1 MSTTSTSRD
10 QRLPVRLFNGA
21 VRTLEKLGRGRTT
34 FVASEEAML
43 AAASKAAGGA
53 TDLGMDDYRDGLSV
67 LLRAYDEEARL
78 NPFGRWLVT
87 QQLTGLFRGRLE
99 SERWRRDRPEIFEGP
114 KAEVRRPVF
123 ILGLPRT
130 GTTALHTLV
139 AQDPA
144 NQALEYWLAASPKPR
159 PPREEWPKDPRFK
172 EAAQGLG
179 LTYWLDPKLKAIH
192 LLTADGPEECRL
204 LLQHTYRD
212 DSFECN
218 STLPGY
224 SAWYASCDM
233 RPAYRRHRELLK
245 LIGSPSPDKRWVLK
259 YPAHLRWLR
268 ALLDVYPDAC
278 IVQTHRDPA
287 RVLPSLCSLIAGW
300 RGIYEDN
307 PDRRAIA
314 RWVVEL
320 WASTMEDAM
329 LVRRELGEER
339 FFDVPFRQTVT
350 DPAAAVGRVYA
361 HFGID
366 YPAATEAT
374 LREWHRAHPQH
385 KHGEH
390 RYSAADF
397 GLEDGAVRERFA
409 AYIERFGIEPEAAR

>member
-1 MSTTSTSRD
+1 MSNQRD
-10 QRLPVRLFNGA
+10 QRLPIRLFNGA
-21 VRTLEKLGRGRTT
+21 MRTFARLGRKTT
-34 FVASEEAML
+34 GFVESEEAMI
-43 AAASKAAGGA
+43 AAAAKAAGGA
-53 TDLGMDDYRDGLSV
+53 TDLGADDFRDGLSV
-67 LLRAYDEEARL
+67 LLQSYDEESRL
-78 NPFGRWLVT
+78 NPFGRWMVR
-87 QQLTGLFRGRLE
+87 QQLTGVLRGRLE
-99 SERWRRDRPEIFEGP
+99 CERWRARQPEIFRGEI
-114 KAEVRRPVF
+114 RRPIF

-159 PPREEWPKDPRFK
+159 PPRDDWPKDPRFR

-179 LTYWLDPKLKAIH
+179 LTYWLDPGLKAIH

-204 LLQHTYRD
+204 LLQHTFRD

-218 STLPGY
+218 STLPSY
-224 SAWYASCDM
+224 SKWYASCDM
-233 RPAYRRHRELLK
+233 RPAYLRHRDLLQ
-245 LIGSPSPDKRWVLK
+245 LIGSPTPSKRWVLK

-268 ALLDVYPDAC
+268 ALVDVYPDAC

-300 RGIYEDN
+300 RGIYEDD

-314 RWVVEL
+314 AWVVEL
-320 WASTMEDAM
+320 WAQTMDNAM
-329 LVRRELGEER
+329 AVRRELGEER
-339 FFDVPFRQTVT
+339 FFDVPFRETVT
-350 DPAAAVGRVYA
+350 DPASAVGRMYA

-366 YPAATEAT
+366 YPEQTEAL
-374 LREWHRAHPQH
+374 LRQWHLAHPQH

-397 GLEDGAVRERFA
+397 GLEADAIRERFG
-409 AYIERFGIEPEAAR
+409 AYIERFAIEPEAER

>member
-1 MSTTSTSRD
+1 MSTRQD
-10 QRLPVRLFNGA
+10 QRLPIRLFNGA
-21 VRTLEKLGRGRTT
+21 MRAAEALGRRPAR
-34 FVASEEAML
+34 FQDSFDSML

-53 TDLGMDDYRDGLSV
+53 TDLGAEDWRDGYDV
-67 LLRAYDEEARL
+67 LVRSYDEESRL
-78 NPFGRWLVT
+78 NPFGRWMVT
-87 QQLTGLFRGRLE
+87 QQLTGLLRGRLE
-99 SERWRRDRPEIFEGP
+99 CERWRREQPGLFAGDVTRPI
-114 KAEVRRPVF
+114 F

-130 GTTALHTLV
+130 GTTALHSLV

-144 NQALEYWLAASPKPR
+144 SQVLEYWLASSPKPR
-159 PPREEWPKDPRFK
+159 PPREQWAADPRFK

-179 LTYWLDPKLKAIH
+179 LTYWLDPGLKAIH

-204 LLQHTYRD
+204 LLQHTFRD

-218 STLPGY
+218 STLPSY
-224 SAWYASCDM
+224 SKWYAACDM
-233 RPAYRRHRELLK
+233 RPAYRRHRDLLR
-245 LIGSPSPDKRWVLK
+245 LVGSPSPERRWVLK

-268 ALLDVYPDAC
+268 ALVDVYPDAC

-300 RGIYEDN
+300 RGIYEDS

-314 RWVVEL
+314 AWVVEL
-320 WASTMEDAM
+320 WARTMEDAM
-329 LVRRELGEER
+329 EARRELGEER
-339 FFDVPFRQTVT
+339 FFDVSFRETVG
-350 DPAAAVGRVYA
+350 DPASAVGRVYA

-366 YPAATEAT
+366 YPDDTRDR
-374 LREWHRAHPQH
+374 LREWHRTHPQH

-397 GLEDGAVRERFA
+397 GLDTGAIRERFS
-409 AYIERFGIEPEAAR
+409 AYIQRFGIEPEGERQES

>member
-1 MSTTSTSRD
+1 MSTKQD
-10 QRLPVRLFNGA
+10 QRLPIRLFNG
-21 VRTLEKLGRGRTT
+21 VMRTFEKMGSKPAS
-34 FVASEEAML
+34 FVSREGEML

-53 TDLGMDDYRDGLSV
+53 TDLGADDFRDGLSA
-67 LLRAYDEEARL
+67 LLQSYDEDSRL
-78 NPFGRWLVT
+78 NPFGRWMVT
-87 QQLTGLFRGRLE
+87 QQITGLLRGRFE
-99 SERWRRDRPEIFEGP
+99 AEQWRKRQPELFGGDVKRPI
-114 KAEVRRPVF
+114 F

-130 GTTALHTLV
+130 GTTALHSLV

-144 NQALEYWLAASPKPR
+144 NQALEYWIASSPKPR
-159 PPREEWPKDPRFK
+159 PPRDQWDTDPRFK

-179 LTYWLDPKLKAIH
+179 LTYWLDPGLKAIH

-204 LLQHTYRD
+204 LLQHTFRD

-218 STLPGY
+218 STLPSY
-224 SAWYASCDM
+224 SKWYQACDM
-233 RPAYRRHRELLK
+233 RPAYRRHSDLLR
-245 LIGSPSPDKRWVLK
+245 LIGSNSPDKRWVLK

-268 ALLDVYPDAC
+268 ELLDVYPDAC

-314 RWVVEL
+314 AWVVDL
-320 WASTMEDAM
+320 WARTMEDAM
-329 LVRRELGEER
+329 AARRELGEHR
-339 FFDVPFRQTVT
+339 FFDVSFHETVT
-350 DPAAAVGRVYA
+350 DPAAAVGRVYD
-361 HFGID
+361 HFGLD
-366 YPAATEAT
+366 YPDETRTRLTA
-374 LREWHRAHPQH
+374 WHRDHPQH

-397 GLEDGAVRERFA
+397 GLEDGAIRERFS
-409 AYIERFGIEPEAAR
+409 AYIERFNIEVQDAR

>member
-1 MSTTSTSRD
+1 MSTQRD

-21 VRTLEKLGRGRTT
+21 MRTLETLGRSRVR
-34 FVASEEAML
+34 FSDSEDAML

-53 TDLGMDDYRDGLSV
+53 TDLGEDDYREGLSV
-67 LLRAYDEEARL
+67 LLRSYDEESRL
-78 NPFGRWLVT
+78 NPFGRWMVT
-87 QQLTGLFRGRLE
+87 QQLTGLLRGRLE
-99 SERWRRDRPEIFEGP
+99 AQAWRTRRPEIFEAP
-114 KAEVRRPVF
+114 VRRPIF

-130 GTTALHTLV
+130 GTTALHALV

-144 NQALEYWLAASPKPR
+144 NQVLEYWLAASPKPR
-159 PPREEWPKDPRFK
+159 PPRADWERDPRYK

-179 LTYWLDPKLKAIH
+179 LTYWLDPGLKAIH

-204 LLQHTYRD
+204 LLQHTFTD

-218 STLPGY
+218 STLPSY
-224 SAWYASCDM
+224 SKWYAACDM
-233 RPAYRRHRELLK
+233 RPAYRRHRDLLR
-245 LIGSPSPDKRWVLK
+245 LVGADTPDRRWVLK

-268 ALLDVYPDAC
+268 ALLEVYPDAC

-300 RGIYEDN
+300 RGIYEDS

-314 RWVVEL
+314 AWVVEL
-320 WASTMEDAM
+320 WARTMEDAM
-329 LVRRELGEER
+329 ALRRELGEEH
-339 FFDVPFRQTVT
+339 FFDVPFRDTVG
-350 DPAAAVGRVYA
+350 DPASAVGRVYA

-366 YPAATEAT
+366 YPAETESL
-374 LREWHRAHPQH
+374 LREWHRTHPQH
-385 KHGEH
+385 RHGEH

-397 GLEDGAVRERFA
+397 GLEAAAIRERFA
-409 AYIERFGIEPEAAR
+409 AYIECFGIEAEDKA

>member
-1 MSTTSTSRD
+1 MMSNERD
-10 QRLPVRLFNGA
+10 QRLPIRLFNGA
-21 VRTLEKLGRGRTT
+21 MRTFGKLGHKPARLVDCEG
-34 FVASEEAML
+34 SML

-53 TDLGMDDYRDGLSV
+53 TDLGADDFRDGLSV
-67 LLRAYDEEARL
+67 LLQSYDEESHL
-78 NPFGRWLVT
+78 NPFGRWMVT
-87 QQLTGLFRGRLE
+87 QQLTGVLRGRLE
-99 SERWRRDRPEIFEGP
+99 CEKWRKDDPQIFAGEI
-114 KAEVRRPVF
+114 RRPVF

-130 GTTALHTLV
+130 GTTALHALV

-159 PPREEWPKDPRFK
+159 PPRAEWEKEPRFK

-179 LTYWLDPKLKAIH
+179 LTYWLDPRLKAIH

-204 LLQHTYRD
+204 LLQHTFRD

-218 STLPGY
+218 STLPSY
-224 SAWYASCDM
+224 SKWYASCDM
-233 RPAYRRHRELLK
+233 RPAYRRHGELLR
-245 LIGSPSPDKRWVLK
+245 LVGSASPSRRWVLK

-268 ALLDVYPDAC
+268 ELLDVYPDAC

-300 RGIYEDN
+300 RGIYEDD

-314 RWVVEL
+314 AWVVEL
-320 WASTMEDAM
+320 WARTMEDAM
-329 LVRRELGEER
+329 AVRRELGEHR

-350 DPAAAVGRVYA
+350 DPATAVGRVYA

-366 YPAATEAT
+366 YPPETESL
-374 LREWHRAHPQH
+374 LRQWHRSHPQH

-397 GLEDGAVRERFA
+397 GLEAGAIRERFS
-409 AYIERFGIEPEAAR
+409 AYIERFGIEAEAER

>member
-1 MSTTSTSRD
+1 MSKQRD
-10 QRLPVRLFNGA
+10 QRLPIRLFNGA
-21 VRTLEKLGRGRTT
+21 MRTAGRLGRGPKS
-34 FVASEEAML
+34 FAASEDAML
-43 AAASKAAGGA
+43 EAASRAAGGA
-53 TDLGMDDYRDGLSV
+53 DDLGDDDFRDGLAV
-67 LLRAYDEEARL
+67 LLKSYDEESRL
-78 NPFGRWLVT
+78 NPFGRWMVR
-87 QQLTGLFRGRLE
+87 QQLTGILRGRLE
-99 SERWRRDRPEIFEGP
+99 SERWRREQPERFEP
-114 KAEVRRPVF
+114 AVERPVF

-159 PPREEWPKDPRFK
+159 PPREQWGKDPRFK

-179 LTYWLDPKLKAIH
+179 LTYWLDPGLKAIH

-204 LLQHTYRD
+204 LLQHTFRD

-218 STLPGY
+218 STVPSY
-224 SAWYASCDM
+224 SKWYAACDM
-233 RPAYRRHRELLK
+233 RPAYRRHRDLLR
-245 LIGSPSPDKRWVLK
+245 LVGSSSPSRRWVLK

-268 ALLDVYPDAC
+268 ELLDVYPDAC

-300 RGIYEDN
+300 RGIYEDD

-314 RWVVEL
+314 AWVVEL
-320 WASTMEDAM
+320 WASTMENAM
-329 LVRRELGEER
+329 AIRRELGEER
-339 FFDVPFRQTVT
+339 FFDVPFRETVS
-350 DPAAAVGRVYA
+350 DPATAVGKVYA

-366 YPAATEAT
+366 YPEETET
-374 LREWHRAHPQH
+374 RLRDWHREHPQH

-390 RYSAADF
+390 RYRAEDF
-397 GLEDGAVRERFA
+397 GLEAGAMRERFS
-409 AYIERFGIEPEAAR
+409 AYIERFGIEPEDGR

>member
-1 MSTTSTSRD
+1 MSTQRD
-10 QRLPVRLFNGA
+10 QRLPIRLLNGA
-21 VRTLEKLGRGRTT
+21 VRAFGKLSGPPTK
-34 FVASEEAML
+34 FVDSEDAML
-43 AAASKAAGGA
+43 AAASKAAAGA
-53 TDLGMDDYRDGLSV
+53 TDLGPDDFRDGLSA
-67 LLRAYDEEARL
+67 LLQSYDEDSRL
-78 NPFGRWLVT
+78 NPFGRWMVT
-87 QQLTGLFRGRLE
+87 QQITGLLRGRLE
-99 SERWRRDRPEIFEGP
+99 AERFRREHPEFYDGKIERPI
-114 KAEVRRPVF
+114 F

-130 GTTALHTLV
+130 GTTALHSLV

-159 PPREEWPKDPRFK
+159 PPREQWNKDPRFK

-179 LTYWLDPKLKAIH
+179 MTYWLDPGLKAIH

-204 LLQHTYRD
+204 LLQHTFRD

-218 STLPGY
+218 STLPSY
-224 SAWYASCDM
+224 SDWYASCDM
-233 RPAYRRHRELLK
+233 RPAYRRHRELLQ
-245 LIGSPSPDKRWVLK
+245 LVGADDPIKRWVLK

-268 ALLDVYPDAC
+268 ELLEIYPDAC

-314 RWVVEL
+314 AWVVEL
-320 WASTMEDAM
+320 WARTMEDAM
-329 LVRRELGEER
+329 AARRELGEHR
-339 FFDVPFRQTVT
+339 FFDVSFRETIA
-350 DPAAAVGRVYA
+350 DPAAAVGRVYE
-361 HFGID
+361 HFDVD
-366 YPAATEAT
+366 YPQETAAR
-374 LREWHRAHPQH
+374 LREWHRANPQH

-397 GLEDGAVRERFA
+397 GLEAGAIRERFS
-409 AYIERFGIEPEAAR
+409 AYIDRFDIQAEDFR

>member
-1 MSTTSTSRD
+1 MSNQRD
-10 QRLPVRLFNGA
+10 QRLPIRLFNGA
-21 VRTLEKLGRGRTT
+21 MRTFGKLGHKDAG
-34 FVASEEAML
+34 FVASEEAMV

-53 TDLGMDDYRDGLSV
+53 TDLGADDFRDGLSV
-67 LLRAYDEEARL
+67 LLRSYDEESHL
-78 NPFGRWLVT
+78 NPFGRWMVR
-87 QQLTGLFRGRLE
+87 QQLTGVLRGRLE
-99 SERWRRDRPEIFEGP
+99 CERWRTDHPEVFAGEI
-114 KAEVRRPVF
+114 RRPIF

-130 GTTALHTLV
+130 GTTALHSLV

-159 PPREEWPKDPRFK
+159 PPRADWEKDPRFK

-179 LTYWLDPKLKAIH
+179 LTYWLDPRLKAIH

-204 LLQHTYRD
+204 LLQHTFRD

-218 STLPGY
+218 STVPSY
-224 SAWYASCDM
+224 SKWYAECDM
-233 RPAYRRHRELLK
+233 RPAYRRHRDLLH
-245 LIGSPSPDKRWVLK
+245 LVGSPTPSKRWVLK

-300 RGIYEDN
+300 RGIFEDD

-314 RWVVEL
+314 AWVVEL

-329 LVRRELGEER
+329 AVRRELGEER
-339 FFDVPFRQTVT
+339 FFDVPFRETVT
-350 DPAAAVGRVYA
+350 DPATAVGRVYA

-366 YPAATEAT
+366 YPAETESM
-374 LREWHRAHPQH
+374 LRQWHREHPQH

-397 GLEDGAVRERFA
+397 GLETGAMRERFS
-409 AYIERFGIEPEAAR
+409 AYIERFGIEPEGER

>member
-1 MSTTSTSRD
+1 MSTERD
-10 QRLPVRLFNGA
+10 QRLPVRLFNA
-21 VRTLEKLGRGRTT
+21 AARALEKLGRGRAG
-34 FVASEEAML
+34 FAASESAIVE
-43 AAASKAAGGA
+43 AAAKAAGA
-53 TDLGMDDYRDGLSV
+53 DELGDDDFRDGLSV
-67 LLRAYDEEARL
+67 LLRAYDEESRL
-78 NPFGRWLVT
+78 NPFGRWMVT
-87 QQLTGLFRGRLE
+87 QQLTALFRGRLE
-99 SERWRRDRPEIFEGP
+99 SEKWRREHPRIFS
-114 KAEVRRPVF
+114 AAIRRPIF

-130 GTTALHTLV
+130 GTTALHALV

-159 PPREEWPKDPRFK
+159 PPRGEWEKDPRFK
-172 EAAQGLG
+172 EAAQGLS
-179 LTYWLDPKLKAIH
+179 LTYWLDPRLKAIH

-204 LLQHTYRD
+204 LLQHTFRD

-218 STLPGY
+218 ATIPSY
-224 SAWYASCDM
+224 SAWYESCDM
-233 RPAYRRHRELLK
+233 TPAYRRHRDLLR
-245 LIGSPSPDKRWVLK
+245 LVGSASPEQRWVLK

-268 ALLDVYPDAC
+268 AIAEVYPDAC

-314 RWVVEL
+314 AWVVEL
-320 WASTMEDAM
+320 WARTMEDAM
-329 LVRRELGEER
+329 AARRELGEER
-339 FFDVPFRQTVT
+339 FFDVPFRETVT
-350 DPAAAVGRVYA
+350 DPAGAVGRVYR

-366 YPAATEAT
+366 YPEATEAR
-374 LREWHRAHPQH
+374 LRQWHREHPQH

-397 GLEDGAVRERFA
+397 GLVAGAMRERFS
-409 AYIERFGIEPEAAR
+409 AYISRFDIEAEDKI

>member
-1 MSTTSTSRD
+1 MSNPHD
-10 QRLPVRLFNGA
+10 QRLPIRLFNGA
-21 VRTLEKLGRGRTT
+21 MRTFAKLGGNTAG
-34 FVASEEAML
+34 FVASEDAMV

-53 TDLGMDDYRDGLSV
+53 TDLGDDDFRDGLSV
-67 LLRAYDEEARL
+67 LLRSYDEESHL
-78 NPFGRWLVT
+78 NPFGRWMVR
-87 QQLTGLFRGRLE
+87 QQLTGVLRGRLE
-99 SERWRRDRPEIFEGP
+99 SERWRREHPEIFRGEI
-114 KAEVRRPVF
+114 RRPIF

-130 GTTALHTLV
+130 GTTALHSLV

-159 PPREEWPKDPRFK
+159 PPRAEWEKDPRFK

-179 LTYWLDPKLKAIH
+179 LTYWLDPSLKAIH

-204 LLQHTYRD
+204 LLQHTFRD

-218 STLPGY
+218 STLPSY
-224 SAWYASCDM
+224 SKWYAACDM
-233 RPAYRRHRELLK
+233 RPAYRRHRDLLR
-245 LIGSPSPDKRWVLK
+245 LVGSASPDKRWVLK

-268 ALLDVYPDAC
+268 ALLEIYPDAC

-300 RGIYEDN
+300 RGIFEDD

-314 RWVVEL
+314 AWVVEL
-320 WASTMEDAM
+320 WAQTMEDAM
-329 LVRRELGEER
+329 KMRRELGEER
-339 FFDVPFRQTVT
+339 FFDVSFRDTVT
-350 DPAAAVGRVYA
+350 DPGTAIGRIYS

-366 YPAATEAT
+366 YPASTEAL
-374 LREWHRAHPQH
+374 LREWHVSHPQH

-397 GLEDGAVRERFA
+397 GLVPGAIRERFS
-409 AYIERFGIEPEAAR
+409 AYIERFGIEPEGER

>member
-1 MSTTSTSRD
+1 VTTTRD
-10 QRLPVRLFNGA
+10 QRLPVRVFNAAG
-21 VRTLEKLGRGRTT
+21 RTLEKLGRGRTR
-34 FVASEEAML
+34 FVEAEGAML
-43 AAASKAAGGA
+43 AAAVRAAGGA
-53 TDLGMDDYRDGLSV
+53 DDLGIDDFRDGLGV
-67 LLRAYDEEARL
+67 LLRSYDEESRL
-78 NPFGRWLVT
+78 NPFGRWMVT
-87 QQLTGLFRGRLE
+87 QQLTGLLRGRLE
-99 SERWRRDRPEIFEGP
+99 SQRWRREVPELGNI
-114 KAEVRRPVF
+114 AVRRPLF

-130 GTTALHTLV
+130 GTTALHSLV

-159 PPREEWPKDPRFK
+159 PPRDRWEKDPRFR

-179 LTYWLDPKLKAIH
+179 LSYWLDPGLKAIH

-204 LLQHTYRD
+204 LLQHTFRD

-218 STLPGY
+218 STLPSY
-224 SAWYASCDM
+224 SKWYASCDM
-233 RPAYRRHRELLK
+233 RPAYRRHRELLQ

-314 RWVVEL
+314 AWVVEL
-320 WASTMEDAM
+320 WAKTMEDAM
-329 LVRRELGEER
+329 ALRRELGEER
-339 FFDVPFRQTVT
+339 FFDVAFRDTVE
-350 DPAAAVGRVYA
+350 DPASAVGRVYT
-361 HFGID
+361 HFGLD
-366 YPAATEAT
+366 YPPETEAR
-374 LREWHRAHPQH
+374 LRHWHREHPQH
-385 KHGEH
+385 RHGEH

-397 GLEDGAVRERFA
+397 GLEAGAMRERFA
-409 AYIERFGIEPEAAR
+409 AYIERFGIEPEAGR

>member
-1 MSTTSTSRD
+1 MTTQRD

-21 VRTLEKLGRGRTT
+21 ARILEGFGRGRSS
-34 FVASEEAML
+34 FVDAEDAML

-53 TDLGMDDYRDGLSV
+53 DDLGIDDFRDGLSV
-67 LLRAYDEEARL
+67 LLRAYDEESRL
-78 NPFGRWLVT
+78 NPFGRWMVT
-87 QQLTGLFRGRLE
+87 QQLTALVRGRLE
-99 SERWRRDRPEIFEGP
+99 SERWRRERPEIFGVEI
-114 KAEVRRPVF
+114 RRPIF

-130 GTTALHTLV
+130 GTTALHALV

-159 PPREEWPKDPRFK
+159 PPRSDWEKDPRFK

-179 LTYWLDPKLKAIH
+179 LTYWLDPGLKAIH

-204 LLQHTYRD
+204 LLQHTFRD

-218 STLPGY
+218 ATIPSY
-224 SAWYASCDM
+224 SRWYASCDM
-233 RPAYRRHRELLK
+233 KPAYRRHRDLLR
-245 LIGSPSPDKRWVLK
+245 LVGSTSPERRWVLK

-268 ALLDVYPDAC
+268 ALLEIYPDAC

-300 RGIYEDN
+300 RGIFEDD

-314 RWVVEL
+314 AWVVEL
-320 WASTMEDAM
+320 WAKTMEDAM
-329 LVRRELGEER
+329 ALRRELGEER
-339 FFDVPFRQTVT
+339 FFDVPFRDTVG
-350 DPAAAVGRVYA
+350 DPASAIGRVYA
-361 HFGID
+361 HFGLD
-366 YPAATEAT
+366 YAPETEAG
-374 LREWHRAHPQH
+374 LRRWHREHPQH

-397 GLEDGAVRERFA
+397 GLDAGRMRERFS
-409 AYIERFGIEPEAAR
+409 AYIERFGIETEDIR

>member
-1 MSTTSTSRD
+1 MSTKRD
-10 QRLPVRLFNGA
+10 QRLPVRLFNGTIRA
-21 VRTLEKLGRGRTT
+21 LEKLGRGRAS
-34 FVASEEAML
+34 FVESEAAML
-43 AAASKAAGGA
+43 EAASKAAGGA
-53 TDLGMDDYRDGLSV
+53 TDLGDDDFREGLSV
-67 LLRAYDEEARL
+67 LLRSYDEESRL
-78 NPFGRWLVT
+78 NPFGRWTVT

-99 SERWRRDRPEIFEGP
+99 AERWRRERPELFAGEI
-114 KAEVRRPVF
+114 RRPVF

-130 GTTALHTLV
+130 GTTALHALV

-144 NQALEYWLAASPKPR
+144 NQSLEYWLASSPKPR
-159 PPREEWPKDPRFK
+159 PPREQWEKDPRFK

-179 LTYWLDPKLKAIH
+179 LTYWLDPGLKAIH

-204 LLQHTYRD
+204 LLQHTFRD

-218 STLPGY
+218 STLPSY
-224 SAWYASCDM
+224 SKWYASCDM

-268 ALLDVYPDAC
+268 ELLEVYPDAC

-300 RGIYEDN
+300 RGIYEDS

-314 RWVVEL
+314 AWVVEL
-320 WASTMEDAM
+320 WARTMEDAM
-329 LVRRELGEER
+329 QARRELGEHR
-339 FFDVPFRQTVT
+339 FFDVAFRETVE
-350 DPAAAVGRVYA
+350 DPATAVGRVYA
-361 HFGID
+361 HFGLD
-366 YPAATEAT
+366 YPAGTASR
-374 LREWHRAHPQH
+374 LREWHRSHPQH
-385 KHGEH
+385 RHGEH

-397 GLEDGAVRERFA
+397 GLEAGAMRERFS
-409 AYIERFGIEPEAAR
+409 AYIERFGIEPEDAR